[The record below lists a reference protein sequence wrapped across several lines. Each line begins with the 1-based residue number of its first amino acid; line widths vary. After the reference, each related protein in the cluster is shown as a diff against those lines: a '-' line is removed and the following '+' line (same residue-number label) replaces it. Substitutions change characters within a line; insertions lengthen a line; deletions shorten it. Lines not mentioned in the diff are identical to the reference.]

1 MELGR
6 VTDYDPRD
14 IPGEDHD
21 AAVLAPVVR
30 RDGDDHLLF
39 TKRADHL
46 GEHAGQMS
54 FPGGG
59 REPSDADLRATALR
73 EAEEEIGLRPEEAD
87 VVGRLDDIRTTSR
100 YAVTPY
106 VATVPDREY
115 TPDEREVAEIAV
127 LSVAEMLD
135 PDNYENE
142 RREHPQYGEAI
153 VHFFHVDGY
162 TVWGATARIVVQ
174 LLELTTDWRAPETI
188 DRVLDPDADV
198 RQGK

>member
-6 VTDYDPRD
+6 VADHVPRD
-14 IPGEDHD
+14 VPDEDHD
-21 AAVLAPVVR
+21 AAVLAPVVER
-30 RDGDDHLLF
+30 EGDHYLLF

-73 EAEEEIGLRPEEAD
+73 EAEEEIGLRADEAD

-106 VATVPDREY
+106 VATVPDRTY

-127 LSVAEMLD
+127 LPVTELLD
-135 PDNYENE
+135 LDNYESE

-153 VHFFHVDGY
+153 VHFFHVGGY
-162 TVWGATARIVVQ
+162 TVWGATARILVQ
-174 LLELTTDWRAPETI
+174 LLELTTDWRAPETV
-188 DRVLDPDADV
+188 DRVVDPDADV
-198 RQGK
+198 RQEN